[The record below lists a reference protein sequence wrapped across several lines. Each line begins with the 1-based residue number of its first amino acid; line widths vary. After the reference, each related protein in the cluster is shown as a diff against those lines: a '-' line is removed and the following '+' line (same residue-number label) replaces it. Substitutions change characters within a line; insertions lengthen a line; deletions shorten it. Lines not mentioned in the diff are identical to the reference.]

1 MKKILQALDGASTK
15 PVEGSGSMS
24 KFLRVVKEAEA
35 QVIDGPNGMKTTIN
49 PDGTKTVSDG
59 SGTKTYNAQGQLVTT
74 ATPNLA
80 GVQKT
85 TDVKSGDVTT
95 DYNQGP
101 LSVSQTQTPGGYTKQ
116 SNTQYDLGMASVGQQ
131 KTGPNI
137 AAGQL
142 AGTTTNTVTDKTTG
156 QAKQQIQ
163 GVGFGG
169 ASGPNVG
176 KNYVGAS
183 DDDLVQHAANSTA
196 GINPDDAATPVQARV
211 APTVSPTAP
220 KTEKDVVDLN
230 AKYNSKKPQAP
241 AEDINRL
248 RHLSGITEKDIEEAP
263 VVKVVQPVKETKKGS
278 GLIKHYFESVQTEA
292 EQAFDQRRAKIKEQ
306 ARRIAQRMRED
317 AKVSAVDPAKKT
329 ITYTDDK
336 TGISTTI
343 PQAMA
348 KPGEGG
354 QVMVDKSQVNQTV
367 GQDQQQPQPVKVG
380 DMVKMLDTESTSA
393 GVRMQRAL
401 QREKEKREFS
411 QRYAEKNFPIGKKP
425 EPIKEPVKDE
435 GILSFMS
442 KDKPVK
448 KKPQAL
454 DPYAAK
460 LLANRQQ
467 NKPPA
472 PKLKVYQ
479 GPEEYRKEKDVA
491 EGLPQTLRKV
501 VPGYAKREI
510 DKKMDA
516 EKFGR
521 TDVDRDANFQR
532 YKKIQDKLKGQGA
545 KDANADQVG
554 AGKKID
560 TTKNSLRQRD
570 LNKPVAEG
578 NEDPAWINNLKLK
591 K

>member
-1 MKKILQALDGASTK
+1 MDMKKILQALDGASTK

-80 GVQKT
+80 GLQKT

-101 LSVSQTQTPGGYTKQ
+101 MRVSQTQTPGGYVKQ
-116 SNTQYDLGMASVGQQ
+116 SDTQYDLGIATVGQ
-131 KTGPNI
+131 KKVGPDI

-142 AGTTTNTVTDKTTG
+142 AGTTTNTVTNPSG
-156 QAKQQIQ
+156 QSKQQIQ
-163 GVGFGG
+163 GIGFGG

-183 DDDLVQHAANSTA
+183 DDELIQHAT
-196 GINPDDAATPVQARV
+196 NPAIDPET
-211 APTVSPTAP
+211 S
-220 KTEKDVVDLN
+220 
-230 AKYNSKKPQAP
+230 
-241 AEDINRL
+241 EDMQRL
-248 RHLSGITEKDIEEAP
+248 RKLSGVAEKDIEEAP
-263 VVKVVQPVKETKKGS
+263 KKPVVKIKPTVQSVKENKKGN
-278 GLIKHYFESVQTEA
+278 GLIKQYFESVQTEA
-292 EQAFDQRRAKIKEQ
+292 EQAFDKRRAKIKEQ

-317 AKVSAVDPAKKT
+317 AKVSALDPAKKT

-354 QVMVDKSQVNQTV
+354 QVTVDKSQVNQAAS
-367 GQDQQQPQPVKVG
+367 QDQQPQPVKVG
-380 DMVKMLDTESTSA
+380 DMVKMLDTESSSA

-401 QREKEKREFS
+401 QREKERREYS

-460 LLANRQQ
+460 LLANRHQ

-472 PKLKVYQ
+472 PKSKVYQ
-479 GPEEYRKEKDVA
+479 GPEEYRKEKD
-491 EGLPQTLRKV
+491 
-501 VPGYAKREI
+501 
-510 DKKMDA
+510 M
-516 EKFGR
+516 
-521 TDVDRDANFQR
+521 
-532 YKKIQDKLKGQGA
+532 
-545 KDANADQVG
+545 
-554 AGKKID
+554 
-560 TTKNSLRQRD
+560 S
-570 LNKPVAEG
+570 EG
-578 NEDPAWINNLKLK
+578 NEDPAWINNLRLK